1 MQMEK
6 EMEDV
11 ILRAAAK
18 HLGKKGGAIGSVK
31 QREAR
36 RKNSLKGGRK
46 RKYVYDMKVQA
57 ILGKKTEKMTT
68 LRKLM
73 HARSQSLLGILSPK
87 MAEFTVL
94 ILVYSSGGRFARP
107 KKSASTTSDICSVR
121 TGKTKI
127 VMHIA

>member
-6 EMEDV
+6 EMDDV

-57 ILGKKTEKMTT
+57 ILGKKTEKMC
-68 LRKLM
+68 
-73 HARSQSLLGILSPK
+73 
-87 MAEFTVL
+87 L
-94 ILVYSSGGRFARP
+94 IPDEIVIDPGKFQNKTFAVYSEGRRFNARVW
-107 KKSASTTSDICSVR
+107 AYRAD
-121 TGKTKI
+121 KTNI
-127 VMHIA
+127 RVCRV